1 MSRLKRPKL
10 GARLSF
16 PSHSLGPDPLALSP
30 RTGCPP
36 PRVEGEGLPKATR
49 TSCLTEAFSVQGNC
63 HRRGGKVGERGFPAR
78 CRGLRGVM
86 KFRPELGPPWER
98 SKAGGGVLLWGGVSR
113 RRGLLSF

>member
-36 PRVEGEGLPKATR
+36 TQSGGGGPSQSYSDFLP
-49 TSCLTEAFSVQGNC
+49 
-63 HRRGGKVGERGFPAR
+63 H
-78 CRGLRGVM
+78 RGLQ
-86 KFRPELGPPWER
+86 RPGKL
-98 SKAGGGVLLWGGVSR
+98 SSQGG
-113 RRGLLSF
+113 